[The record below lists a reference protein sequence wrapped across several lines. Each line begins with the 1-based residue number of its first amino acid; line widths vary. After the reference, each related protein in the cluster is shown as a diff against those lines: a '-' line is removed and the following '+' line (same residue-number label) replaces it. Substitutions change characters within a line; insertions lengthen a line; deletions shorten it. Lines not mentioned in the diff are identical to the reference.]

1 LVRGAEE
8 SKTICRRK
16 RPYRLEKGGGL
27 EGFHT
32 YIHLRGRVG
41 GIYLAR
47 DI

>member
-1 LVRGAEE
+1 VKERDLLGW
-8 SKTICRRK
+8 K
-16 RPYRLEKGGGL
+16 KGGGL

>member
-1 LVRGAEE
+1 LVRGAKE
-8 SKTICRRK
+8 SKTICERK
-16 RPYRLEKGGGL
+16 RPSRLEKGGGL